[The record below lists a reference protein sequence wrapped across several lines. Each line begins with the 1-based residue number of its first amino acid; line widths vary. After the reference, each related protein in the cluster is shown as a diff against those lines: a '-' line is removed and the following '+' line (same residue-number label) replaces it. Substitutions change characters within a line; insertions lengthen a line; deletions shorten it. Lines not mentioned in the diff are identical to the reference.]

1 MASVQEYQERNVAI
15 SAEIEK
21 LKAQNESLMGT
32 IVANKARAVDWRNSK
47 SDCKKVYHPLQTQ
60 KIKECNQE
68 NDRKEAIAAGSD
80 ALVKSSNATYQ
91 ANLSKINQLNTEFQ
105 KNIELIASAQK
116 SSEQVAKELS
126 LQGTTTE
133 AVQTKS
139 NAESEALLLA
149 AKASSDAQAEA
160 VKMEAEA
167 NASNKKKI
175 GMVIAIVVGGVA
187 LVGALILV
195 KKLRK
200 KKK

>member
-1 MASVQEYQERNVAI
+1 MASVKEYQERNVAI
-15 SAEIEK
+15 SAEIESLQAK
-21 LKAQNESLMGT
+21 NASLTASISSYNTAAQ
-32 IVANKARAVDWRNSK
+32 DWRNQKGNDGKGGCKGTAKQKAACQEDMAYKESK
-47 SDCKKVYHPLQTQ
+47 AVGYEGQAKAATQ
-60 KIKECNQE
+60 
-68 NDRKEAIAAGSD
+68 AIA
-80 ALVKSSNATYQ
+80 SNNAKITQ
-91 ANLSKINQLNTEFQ
+91 LSAEFQ